1 MPLWRTLIGAYQRAW
16 ERTALLFARPPGSVP
31 REWLA
36 EQCRL
41 ALSPGYLEAHLTVL
55 RTLVSP
61 LGQRQVL
68 VERLSSLEVPTLLVW
83 GARDRV
89 FPKSQAREAVAR
101 LQEGSL
107 AIIPD
112 CGHMP
117 HVECPDRFLGVLDGL
132 LLKRVH
138 R

>member
-1 MPLWRTLIGAYQRAW
+1 MPLWRTLVGAYQRAW

-89 FPKSQAREAVAR
+89 FPKSQAREGVAR
-101 LQEGSL
+101 LRQESL
-107 AIIPD
+107 AVIPD

-117 HVECPDRFLGVLDGL
+117 HVECRDTFLAALEGFLCERG
-132 LLKRVH
+132 
-138 R
+138 

>member
-1 MPLWRTLIGAYQRAW
+1 MPLWRTLVGAYQRAW

-55 RTLVSP
+55 RALVSP

-68 VERLSSLEVPTLLVW
+68 VEPNRLSRRGRTLGAEDDPRNLVGGALRVGTTG
-83 GARDRV
+83 GARGGLALLAGRLRS
-89 FPKSQAREAVAR
+89 PALLQYLLIRPAARS
-101 LQEGSL
+101 G
-107 AIIPD
+107 IPQ
-112 CGHMP
+112 
-117 HVECPDRFLGVLDGL
+117 V
-132 LLKRVH
+132 
-138 R
+138 